1 MFNSKSKYLFL
12 LPIVLMIAF
21 SVFFHILLDE
31 IGNALLHEKMIEKR
45 LNIDLIDSQ
54 IDRFIELD
62 DDWGTYDYES
72 ILAYDMN
79 TLDKLPLTFAALY
92 DENLNNLSVRAPSYE
107 SAPFDPMIYEEFL
120 QAIYENERGDIK
132 VLFAPPDSE
141 ERDMLIYFR
150 WVPSD
155 ASLNNRLLTV
165 VAISRYSVDTPL
177 SGWIVYG
184 TATLIFVTTLLNL
197 VLVALLCNLGN
208 VYSKRKGR
216 VKWRQWE

>member
-1 MFNSKSKYLFL
+1 MFNSKLKYLFL

-21 SVFFHILLDE
+21 STFFHILMDE

-54 IDRFIELD
+54 IDKFIEVD
-62 DDWGTYDYES
+62 DDWETYDYAS
-72 ILAYDMN
+72 ILAYDMQ

-92 DENLNNLSVRAPSYE
+92 DGDLNNISVRAQSYE
-107 SAPFDPMIYEEFL
+107 STPFDPLVYKEFV
-120 QAIYENERGDIK
+120 QAVHENERGDLT

-141 ERDMLIYFR
+141 ARDMLIYFR

-155 ASLNNRLLTV
+155 VNLNNRLLTV
-165 VAISRYSVDTPL
+165 VAISRYTVDTPL
-177 SGWIVYG
+177 SGWIIYG
-184 TATLIFVTTLLNL
+184 TATLIIVTTLLNL

-208 VYSKRKGR
+208 VYSKRKGK
-216 VKWRQWE
+216 VKWR